1 MSADGPLPALIGLA
15 EAAGALALKLRDAGL
30 STDYKPGDRSPVTNA
45 DLAVDA
51 FLKAELTALEPDT
64 GWLSEETADDPAR
77 LARRRIFL
85 VDPIDGTRAFV
96 KGAPWWGVSI
106 AVVEDGRPVAGVVC
120 APQLSETYS
129 ATLGGGAWLE
139 GKRVTPSDA
148 DTLADC
154 EIIGD
159 AQALARGEWPTPW
172 PAMRFQSRN
181 SIAYRLCLVASG
193 VFDAALTLT
202 PKNDW
207 DLAAGDLIARE
218 AGAFVGDHTGQNFVY
233 NRPRPMQKSLVC
245 AAPGLAPL
253 ILERVAHIAG

>member
-1 MSADGPLPALIGLA
+1 MTRTAALQAIIRLA
-15 EAAGALALKLRDAGL
+15 ETAGDMALELREAGL
-30 STDYKPGDRSPVTNA
+30 DTDYKPTDRSPVTNA

-51 FLKAELTALEPDT
+51 FLKAELMALEPAA

-77 LARRRIFL
+77 LARRRLFL
-85 VDPIDGTRAFV
+85 VDPIDGTRAYI
-96 KGAPWWGVSI
+96 KRAPWWSVSI
-106 AVVEDGRPVAGVVC
+106 AVVEDGRPVLGVVH
-120 APQLSETYS
+120 APQLDETY
-129 ATLGGGAWLE
+129 AAVAGEGAWL
-139 GKRVTPSDA
+139 GGQRLQPSDA
-148 DTLADC
+148 TDLENC

-159 AQALARGEWPTPW
+159 AHALAKGDWPTPW
-172 PAMRFQSRN
+172 PTMRFQSRN

-218 AGAFVGDHTGQNFVY
+218 AGAFVGDHQGHEFIY
-233 NRPRPMQKSLVC
+233 NRAKPMQKSLVC

-253 ILERVAHIAG
+253 ILSRVAHIAG

>member
-1 MSADGPLPALIGLA
+1 MSLSGQLRVLAGLA
-15 EAAGALALKLRDAGL
+15 ETAGERALAMREAGL
-30 STDYKPGDRSPVTNA
+30 TTEYKPGDRSPVTNA

-51 FLKAELTALEPDT
+51 FLKAELTALDPDA
-64 GWLSEETADDPAR
+64 GWLSEETVDDPRR
-77 LARRRIFL
+77 LTRRRLFV

-106 AVVEDGRPVAGVVC
+106 AVVEDGRPVLGVVH
-120 APQLSETYS
+120 APQLKETYI
-129 ATLGGGAWLE
+129 AEAGKGAFLGD
-139 GKRVTPSDA
+139 KPIQPSDA
-148 DTLADC
+148 GDLENC

-159 AQALARGEWPTPW
+159 AQALAQGEWPTPW
-172 PAMRFQSRN
+172 PTMRFQSRN

-193 VFDAALTLT
+193 VFDVALTLT

-207 DLAAGDLIARE
+207 DLAAGDLIAKE
-218 AGAFVGDHTGQNFVY
+218 AGAFVGDHQGHEFIY
-233 NRPRPMQKSLVC
+233 NRAQPMQKSLVC